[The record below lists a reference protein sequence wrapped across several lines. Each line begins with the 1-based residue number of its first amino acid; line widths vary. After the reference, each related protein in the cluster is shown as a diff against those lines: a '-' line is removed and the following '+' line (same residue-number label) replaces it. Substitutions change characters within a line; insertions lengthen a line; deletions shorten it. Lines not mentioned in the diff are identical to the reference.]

1 MFFCVSIFFFFKQK
15 PAYDM
20 RISDCSSDVCS
31 SDLANWQR
39 YARTID
45 EGRINA
51 ATAGM
56 QALLR
61 TNTLAGCRLL
71 DIGCG
76 SGLSSFAALC
86 LGARVYALDYDVDA
100 VATTRALLE
109 RRSPGGPW
117 QVEQGSVL
125 DRNFMESL
133 GSFDVVYSWGVLHHT
148 GAMWDAIDAAAL
160 RVGPEG
166 TLAISIYNDQGG
178 ASRRWAAIKRVY
190 VRGGPV
196 VRAILVAGVGVFFE
210 LRAALI
216 LALRLQHPLPFKDR
230 S

>member
-1 MFFCVSIFFFFKQK
+1 MLHRSPVGADSS
-15 PAYDM
+15 PAD
-20 RISDCSSDVCS
+20 
-31 SDLANWQR
+31 DLGEGADRFAFGSNWQR

-109 RRSPGGPW
+109 RRSPGEIG
-117 QVEQGSVL
+117 
-125 DRNFMESL
+125 
-133 GSFDVVYSWGVLHHT
+133 
-148 GAMWDAIDAAAL
+148 
-160 RVGPEG
+160 
-166 TLAISIYNDQGG
+166 
-178 ASRRWAAIKRVY
+178 
-190 VRGGPV
+190 
-196 VRAILVAGVGVFFE
+196 RAHV
-210 LRAALI
+210 
-216 LALRLQHPLPFKDR
+216 
-230 S
+230 